1 MADEEIDLRE
11 LINVLLK
18 RKYII
23 IGITLMAILIAGIIN
38 YAVLSPVY
46 KSSATFKIAKID
58 SSLLFNKNEIENKIK
73 SDYVLQKVADKLKFG
88 LVPVELSNII
98 KIDSLDDDYIT
109 LSTEHTSQKGYTRNK
124 VYLYGSGYVTV
135 SAEYGSPE
143 KARDIV
149 LSVINQFIEIS
160 KPHYQDQIALLEKEK
175 ESTEKQMEIE
185 RENMDAV
192 EKLRFDILKSDDL
205 SLTEK
210 QIQINLL
217 LNYSIQIRDSYN
229 ELAEKYYILE
239 NQILNSSNFELI
251 KYPSIPQAPIK
262 PNKKLNLAISGV
274 LGLFLG
280 VFIAFFTEFWQ
291 SGKQ

>member
-1 MADEEIDLRE
+1 MLLFMAEEEIDLRE
-11 LINVLLK
+11 LINVLLR

-23 IGITLMAILIAGIIN
+23 MGITLMAILIAGVISC
-38 YAVLSPVY
+38 AVLSPVY
-46 KSSATFKIAKID
+46 KSSATFKIARID
-58 SSLLFNKNEIENKIK
+58 GKLLFDISDVENRIK
-73 SDYVLQKVADKLKFG
+73 SDNILQEVNNELGLKIAFTKLSGFIKTDKMD
-88 LVPVELSNII
+88 N
-98 KIDSLDDDYIT
+98 
-109 LSTEHTSQKGYTRNK
+109 
-124 VYLYGSGYVTV
+124 SGYVTV

-149 LSVINQFIEIS
+149 LSVVNKFIEINQ
-160 KPHYQDQIALLEKEK
+160 PYYQEQAELLEKERK
-175 ESTEKQMEIE
+175 SIEKQIE
-185 RENMDAV
+185 LEKENMEEV
-192 EKLRFDILKSDDL
+192 EKLRLNILKSEDL

-210 QIQINLL
+210 QMQINLL
-217 LNYSIQIRDSYN
+217 LNYSIQIRENYN
-229 ELAEKYYILE
+229 ELVEKYFILE

-280 VFIAFFTEFWQ
+280 VFTAFFTEFWQ